1 MEKKQP
7 FLIVREFLNP
17 LACEQIIEDLRVH
30 NTYPIIGQ
38 DGSPRKSIFHNNLN
52 TTRIMRMFDG
62 VVTRLEENFNSTY
75 LGTHQ
80 LMFEWYPTK
89 YKKVE
94 PVVDAYQYTKND
106 GWKRANRIDF
116 TGILWLNDYNDGGEF
131 DPYFEVYGGN
141 LNFPN
146 FDINFRPER
155 GTLVLFPSTP
165 NFVYN
170 VGEISYGSLTQ
181 VHFQI
186 RSTGDFQFKKE
197 DYDLNPSN
205 WD

>member
-1 MEKKQP
+1 MEKKKP
-7 FLIVREFLNP
+7 FLILREFLNP
-17 LACEQIIEDLRVH
+17 LACEQIIDDLRVR

-38 DGSPRKSIFHNNLN
+38 DGTPRKSVFHNNLN

-62 VVTRLEENFNSTY
+62 VVTQLEENFDTTY

-89 YKKVE
+89 YKKTE
-94 PVVDAYQYTKND
+94 AVVDAYQYHKND
-106 GWKRANRIDF
+106 GWKRSNLIDF
-116 TGILWLNDYNDGGEF
+116 TGILWLNDYNDQGEF
-131 DPYFEVYGGN
+131 DPFFEVYGGN

-146 FDINFRPER
+146 FNINFRPER

-165 NFVYN
+165 NFVYH
-170 VGEISYGSLTQ
+170 VGEVSYGSLTQ

-186 RSTGDFQFKKE
+186 RSTGDFQFNKE

>member
-1 MEKKQP
+1 MQKKKP
-7 FLIVREFLNP
+7 FLIFEDFVNP
-17 LACEQIIEDLRVH
+17 LACEQIINDLRIH
-30 NTYPIIGQ
+30 TTYPLIGQ

-62 VVTRLEENFNSTY
+62 VVTELESNFDTTY

-80 LMFEWYPTK
+80 LMFEWYPTN

-94 PVVDAYQYTKND
+94 PVCDAYQYTKKE
-106 GWKRANRIDF
+106 GWKKSNLLDF
-116 TGILWLNDYNDGGEF
+116 TGILWLNDFNDSEDF

-146 FDINFRPER
+146 FDINFKPQR
-155 GTLVLFPSTP
+155 GTLVIFPSTP

-170 VGEISYGSLTQ
+170 VGQISYGSLTQ

-186 RSTGDFQFKKE
+186 RSTGDFQYNQDE
-197 DYDLNPSN
+197 YDLNPES